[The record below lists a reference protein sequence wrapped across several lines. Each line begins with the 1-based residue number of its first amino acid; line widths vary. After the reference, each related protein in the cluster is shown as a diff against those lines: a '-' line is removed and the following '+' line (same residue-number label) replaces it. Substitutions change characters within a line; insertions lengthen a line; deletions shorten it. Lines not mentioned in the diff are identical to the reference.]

1 MEVIFKTNEQ
11 IFKDIVKVLLNSKD
25 NKEKQTFI
33 KKNITE
39 IVKQA

>member
-33 KKNITE
+33 KKNIIE